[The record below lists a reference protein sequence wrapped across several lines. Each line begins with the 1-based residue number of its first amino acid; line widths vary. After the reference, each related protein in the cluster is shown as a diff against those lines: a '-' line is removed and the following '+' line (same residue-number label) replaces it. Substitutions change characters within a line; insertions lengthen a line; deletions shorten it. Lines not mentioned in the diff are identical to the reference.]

1 MNTHV
6 LPLHAMTRADHLVHP
21 EEYSDVRL
29 DSPALALFTDFRR
42 HDPIV
47 IDGWTRA
54 VDAERAMRESHTRL
68 RLVVDHA
75 GEVLGTITLD
85 DLSERQVIRRVAAG
99 DRRED
104 ILVTD
109 LMTRRSALKALSF
122 DDLQRAT
129 VRHVIDTLS
138 SHGERHCLV
147 VDFGH
152 HAIRGLIA
160 ASDVARRLHMSLQ
173 LDPAPTFAAIFAVV
187 HDGREPTPGRA
198 VGGAGSGT

>member
-1 MNTHV
+1 MTTQT
-6 LPLHAMTRADHLVHP
+6 LPLHAMTHADHLVHP

-42 HDPIV
+42 HDPLV

-68 RLVVDHA
+68 RLVVDHQ
-75 GEVLGTITLD
+75 GEFLGTITLD
-85 DLSERQVIRRVAAG
+85 DLSERQVIRKVADG
-99 DRRED
+99 ERRED

-109 LMTRRSALKALSF
+109 LMTPRRALGALSF
-122 DDLQRAT
+122 EDLQRAS
-129 VRHVIDTLS
+129 VRHVIETLN

-147 VDFGH
+147 VDFAH

-160 ASDVARRLHMSLQ
+160 ASDVARRLHMSLH
-173 LDPAPTFAAIFAVV
+173 LDPAPTFATIFAVV
-187 HDGREPTPGRA
+187 HDGREPATARA
-198 VGGAGSGT
+198 VVGAKGGH